1 MGGRVR
7 GDEPVDPQT
16 AWILGLLSMLAVLL
30 YFHQKT
36 GDLRY
41 SFMVSLIWGKIL
53 AGVYWLLAFS

>member
-1 MGGRVR
+1 M
-7 GDEPVDPQT
+7 DPQT